1 MTFTRKTADLVP
13 IVDTVF
19 AIVELAKQDKEK
31 NGAENVIDAT
41 IGSLY
46 DEEGKLV
53 AFDNV
58 FDHYDEI
65 DKRTKAKYATSFTGN
80 PNYRQ
85 DVYNWVTNN
94 KITNLAHSTIAT
106 IGGTGAISMTISNIL
121 DKGQT
126 LIIPDIAWGS
136 YKLMAS
142 QFELNCTSYNLF
154 DENNEFNMS
163 SFKETILKTMENQD
177 KILVVINDPCHNPT
191 GLSLTNE
198 QWKEIIEFA
207 NECAKKMPFVILND
221 IAYIDYSYN
230 LQTSRDYMQNFNNIS
245 NNVMICI
252 AFSCSKTLT
261 SYGLRCGACIILGK
275 DAKDVRNT
283 EIVYEKSARAIWSNI
298 PNAAMEN
305 FSWLTTV
312 NKEKFNAEKQK
323 YIDLLYKRSTIFKK
337 EAEECNLPIYP
348 YNEGFFIT
356 IKTPDNKYRDQYH
369 QKLMDNHIYTVCV
382 NKGIRVAMCSLSLDK
397 VHGLAAKMKA
407 LM

>member
-19 AIVELAKQDKEK
+19 SIVELAKKDKEQ
-31 NGAENVIDAT
+31 NGEDKVIDAT

-58 FDHYDEI
+58 FTHYDDI

-80 PNYRQ
+80 PNYRK
-85 DVYNWVTNN
+85 DVYRWVTRD
-94 KITNLAHSTIAT
+94 KIKTLAHSTIAT
-106 IGGTGAISMTISNIL
+106 IGGTGAVSMTISNIL

-142 QFELNCTSYNLF
+142 QFELNCVQYEMF
-154 DENNEFNMS
+154 DDQNHFNIT
-163 SFKETILKTMENQD
+163 SFKETITKTMANQD

-191 GLSLTNE
+191 GLSLSNE
-198 QWKEIIEFA
+198 QWAQIIQFA
-207 NECAKKMPFVILND
+207 NECAKKVPFVILND
-221 IAYIDYSYN
+221 IAYIDYSYDLEN
-230 LQTSRDYMQNFNNIS
+230 SRKYMQNFDNIEE
-245 NNVMICI
+245 NVLISI

-261 SYGLRCGACIILGK
+261 SYGLRCGACIIL
-275 DAKDVRNT
+275 AKDPQAVRNT
-283 EIVYEKSARAIWSNI
+283 EIVFEKSARAVWSNI

-305 FSWLTTV
+305 FSWLTAQ
-312 NKEKFNAEKQK
+312 NKEAFQTEKQK
-323 YIDLLYKRSTIFKK
+323 YIDLLKQRSHIFIE
-337 EAEECNLPIYP
+337 EAQACGLPIYP
-348 YNEGFFIT
+348 YKEGFFIT
-356 IKTPDNKYRDQYH
+356 IKTPDNNIRDKFH
-369 QKLMDNHIYTVCV
+369 QKLMANHIYTVCV
-382 NKGIRVAMCSLSLDK
+382 NKGIRVAICSLSLTK

>member
-106 IGGTGAISMTISNIL
+106 SGGTGAISMTISNIL

-283 EIVYEKSARAIWSNI
+283 EIVFEKSARAIWSNI